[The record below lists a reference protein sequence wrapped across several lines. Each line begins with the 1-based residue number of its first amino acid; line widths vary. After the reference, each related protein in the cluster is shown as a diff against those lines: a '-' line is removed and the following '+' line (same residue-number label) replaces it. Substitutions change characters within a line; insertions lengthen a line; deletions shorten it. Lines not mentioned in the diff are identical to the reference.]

1 MSQQDIVFKLSDLN
15 TIVANTLNDFYQ
27 IIEQK
32 NIQFKIDKLPSIICE
47 DNHIR
52 LVFHHLISNAIKF
65 NNSKKPL
72 IIISCKDNSETF
84 WEFSIKDNGIGI
96 PRIYQNKIFDI
107 FKRLHNKQDYD
118 GTGIG
123 LTLCEK
129 IIQRHGGKIWVES
142 QDGLGTIFYFTISK
156 NLNKRQVKVLP

>member
-1 MSQQDIVFKLSDLN
+1 M
-15 TIVANTLNDFYQ
+15 
-27 IIEQK
+27 
-32 NIQFKIDKLPSIICE
+32 C
-47 DNHIR
+47 IR
-52 LVFHHLISNAIKF
+52 DS
-65 NNSKKPL
+65 
-72 IIISCKDNSETF
+72 
-84 WEFSIKDNGIGI
+84 

-156 NLNKRQVKVLP
+156 KLNKRQVEILP